1 MMKWKIRVRLASVAS
16 FLEIFLACQ
25 LAVALILCGLELIP
39 SLFHLAVSAE
49 HTNPFHEYLEGLFV
63 LVIGTEALKMLC
75 KHTPGSAL
83 EVMLFT
89 IAREMVVKETSP
101 LENLIVVISI
111 GVIFAI
117 RKYLYVPAFGSEGDE
132 SPFETSRRTLHHYR
146 RVKKGESTQPL
157 PPEMQPANAS
167 KITHS
172 DEDTVE
178 LDTAALSCGLTQKV
192 H

>member
-1 MMKWKIRVRLASVAS
+1 MMKWKIRVYLANVAS

-25 LAVALILCGLELIP
+25 LAVALVLCGLQLIP

-49 HTNPFHEYLEGLFV
+49 HINPFHEYLEALFV

-101 LENLIVVISI
+101 FENLIVVISI
-111 GVIFAI
+111 GIIFAI

-132 SPFETSRRTLHHYR
+132 SPFETSRRALHHFR
-146 RVKKGESTQPL
+146 LVKKGGAEPSL
-157 PPEMQPANAS
+157 PPDLQPAKGPDPAQ
-167 KITHS
+167 TA
-172 DEDTVE
+172 EPGTV
-178 LDTAALSCGLTQKV
+178 AAGRNQ
-192 H
+192 

>member
-1 MMKWKIRVRLASVAS
+1 MMKWKIRVYLANAAS
-16 FLEIFLACQ
+16 FLEILLACQ
-25 LAVALILCGLELIP
+25 LAVALLLCSLELIP
-39 SLFHLAVSAE
+39 SLFHLAVNAE
-49 HTNPFHEYLEGLFV
+49 HINPFHEYLEALFV

-101 LENLIVVISI
+101 FENLIVVLSI

-132 SPFETSRRTLHHYR
+132 SPFETSRRALHHFR
-146 RVKKGESTQPL
+146 LVKKGEAVHPL
-157 PPEMQPANAS
+157 SHDPHPAHPPVS
-167 KITHS
+167 HS
-172 DEDTVE
+172 DEDTAQ
-178 LDTAALSCGLTQKV
+178 LDTAAVAAGLAKQGR
-192 H
+192 

>member
-1 MMKWKIRVRLASVAS
+1 MMKWKIRVYLANAAS

-25 LAVALILCGLELIP
+25 LAIALVLCGVQLIP
-39 SLFHLAVSAE
+39 SLFNLAVSAE
-49 HTNPFHEYLEGLFV
+49 HINPFHEYLEGLFV

-101 LENLIVVISI
+101 LENLVVVLSI
-111 GVIFAI
+111 GIIFAI

-132 SPFETSRRTLHHYR
+132 SPFETSRRTLHHFR
-146 RVKKGESTQPL
+146 RVKKGEAAQPL
-157 PPEMQPANAS
+157 PPDLQPAKGIAS
-167 KITHS
+167 AS
-172 DEDTVE
+172 DEDTAE
-178 LDTAALSCGLTQKV
+178 LDTAAVAAGLAKRSQ
-192 H
+192 